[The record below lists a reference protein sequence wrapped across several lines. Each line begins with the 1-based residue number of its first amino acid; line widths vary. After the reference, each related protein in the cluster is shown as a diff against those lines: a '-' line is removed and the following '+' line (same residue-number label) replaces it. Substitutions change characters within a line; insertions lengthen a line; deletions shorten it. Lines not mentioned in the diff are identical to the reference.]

1 METQLKFVTKEE
13 AHRLI
18 DEAPGNGIMIIQ
30 YSSMLG
36 ISDQGRYIR
45 KKKGKKYVDKS
56 SVLVLAQNNPVAML
70 NLHQKYFSDFTCYER
85 ENIVK
90 SILLPK
96 LE

>member
-13 AHRLI
+13 AHKLI
-18 DEAPGNGIMIIQ
+18 DEAPGNGVMIIQ
-30 YSSMLG
+30 YSCVLG

-70 NLHQKYFSDFTCYER
+70 NLHQKYFSDFTSYER